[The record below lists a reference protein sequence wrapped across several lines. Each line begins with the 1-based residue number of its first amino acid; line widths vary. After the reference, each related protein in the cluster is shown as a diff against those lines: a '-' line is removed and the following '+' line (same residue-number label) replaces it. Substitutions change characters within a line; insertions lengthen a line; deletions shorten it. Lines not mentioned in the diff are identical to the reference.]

1 MLLQAA
7 ARTEGLRRDPSP
19 FVLQMELRD
28 FCVTYQINVFCD
40 KPHSM
45 GAFKTALH
53 RSILDV
59 FNEYGIQVMVPA
71 YESDPDQPKIV
82 PRERWYAAPATDD
95 VSNGLSVQ
103 INGER
108 ARV

>member
-1 MLLQAA
+1 
-7 ARTEGLRRDPSP
+7 
-19 FVLQMELRD
+19 MELRD

-59 FNEYGIQVMVPA
+59 FNEYGVQVMVPA
-71 YESDPDQPKIV
+71 YESDPDEPKIV
-82 PRERWYAAPATDD
+82 PRERWYAAPRRMICPTDRA
-95 VSNGLSVQ
+95 SKQ
-103 INGER
+103 TAER